1 MSPVVYMS
9 EPSDV
14 EVWRQEPRGMMDF
27 YQNQNYHLGQ
37 SLADLIDNSFDADA
51 KRIKIDIETL
61 PEDGKMYIRILD
73 DGSGMSMNELKE
85 AMTLG
90 SMKESR
96 SSSDL
101 GVYGIGMKIS
111 SLSQAD
117 EVTVV
122 TRKKK
127 GPVSLRRIS
136 AKHIKS
142 KNLSE
147 ILKFPTGTEIYKDSE
162 EEFIQGKWSTMVL
175 LEEINSIDDFKTFAD
190 DLDDALNKELKK
202 IEVHLGITFQR
213 ILEKRNDCVVEIN
226 GRKLE
231 TIDPMMMWE
240 DDPDFGTAQ
249 HSVRVPAVIEGRD
262 IPVEVNF
269 FIIPHRKRTIDFK
282 KYVKS
287 LSGYKAANAMQGLY
301 IYRND
306 RLIDYGGW
314 KGLNE
319 KTTIDEHQK
328 LGRIAIHIPADYTS
342 WFNLSPTKIDVKLP
356 NDFLE
361 RIKPEYL
368 EERRWQ
374 DIKRGKKISFP
385 AANTFRYDNEGK
397 RADKRAT
404 KGKRTNKSKISTTQE
419 KSDST
424 VLETPKGRKKA
435 SKPKP
440 GVVLKI
446 NEDGND
452 TIIRLNKKMKGYNE
466 LMEIIRMWKD

>member
-1 MSPVVYMS
+1 MS
-9 EPSDV
+9 EPSEV
-14 EVWRQEPRGMMDF
+14 EVWKQEPKGMMDF

-37 SLADLIDNSFDADA
+37 SLADLIDNSFDANA
-51 KRIKIDIETL
+51 RRIKIDIETS
-61 PEDGKMYIRILD
+61 PEGGKMYIRILD
-73 DGSGMSMNELKE
+73 DGSGMSMNELKD

-122 TRKKK
+122 TRTKK

-136 AKHIKS
+136 AKHIRD
-142 KNLSE
+142 KNMSE
-147 ILKFPTGTEIYKDSE
+147 ILKFSTGTEIYNDSE
-162 EEFIQGKWSTMVL
+162 KEFIEGKWSTMVL

-190 DLDDALNKELKK
+190 DLDDALLKELKK
-202 IEVHLGITFQR
+202 VEIHLGITFQR
-213 ILEKRNDCVVEIN
+213 ILEKRNDCVIEIN
-226 GRKLE
+226 GRKLKS
-231 TIDPMMMWE
+231 IDPMMMWE
-240 DDPDFGTAQ
+240 DDPDFGTAH
-249 HSVRVPAVIEGRD
+249 HSVRVPAEIEGRNV
-262 IPVEVNF
+262 PVEVDF
-269 FIIPHRKRTIDFK
+269 FIIPHTKRSIDRKRYK
-282 KYVKS
+282 KS
-287 LSGYKAANAMQGLY
+287 LSGYKQANAMQGLY
-301 IYRND
+301 IYRNN

-319 KTTIDEHQK
+319 KFTLEEHTK
-328 LGRIAIHIPADYTS
+328 VGRIAIHIPADYTS
-342 WFNLSPTKIDVKLP
+342 SFNLSPTKIDVKLP

-368 EERRWQ
+368 KERRWQ
-374 DIKRGKKISFP
+374 DIKGGKEISFP
-385 AANTFRYDNEGK
+385 RACKFRYDNEGK
-397 RADKRAT
+397 KADKRAA
-404 KGKRTNKSKISTTQE
+404 KRSRSIKSKTSTTQE
-419 KSDST
+419 ISEST

-446 NEDGND
+446 NEEENE
-452 TIIRLNKKMKGYNE
+452 TIIRLNNKKKGYKD
-466 LMEIIRMWKD
+466 LMEFIRMWKD